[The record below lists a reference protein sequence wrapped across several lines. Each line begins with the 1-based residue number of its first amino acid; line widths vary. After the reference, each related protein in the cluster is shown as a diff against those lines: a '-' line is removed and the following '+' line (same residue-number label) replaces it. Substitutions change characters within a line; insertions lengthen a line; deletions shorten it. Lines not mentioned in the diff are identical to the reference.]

1 MSKHLVNLV
10 YGKTVGQNLRVRCSA
25 ASRKAVL
32 VALAD
37 RANDDGSDIWVSK
50 TRVAAELECS
60 RETVKQAIKSLEAD
74 GILQEVGTRP
84 GRTGFTYVYKIS
96 VGALAR
102 LPSAWESRPDL
113 GTLDDALA
121 DGDEPVGAILRPV
134 GKSVENPVNNPAKAP
149 EDLAFR
155 KPKVPKSTRQ
165 GASHSG
171 ITRPN
176 RSVLRPV
183 AESLHRRAD
192 PEYAR
197 EGVSGSPPGPEATR
211 MRVAVIRTEEER
223 RLQEL
228 QVELIDLRAGR
239 TFSWKTDEQRAAH
252 VASLERRIAELR
264 DQITAARRTA

>member
-10 YGKTVGQNLRVRCSA
+10 YGKVVGQNLRVRCSA
-25 ASRKAVL
+25 SARKAVL

-74 GILQEVGTRP
+74 GIIQEVGTRP

-102 LPSAWESRPDL
+102 LTNAWESRPDL

-134 GKSVENPVNNPAKAP
+134 SKPVDNSSKAP
-149 EDLAFR
+149 DLQSFR
-155 KPKVPKSTRQ
+155 KAKVPKSTRQ

-176 RSVLRPV
+176 RSVPS
-183 AESLHRRAD
+183 AGYESMHRRAD

-197 EGVSGSPPGPEATR
+197 EGVSGPPPAPEATR

-239 TFSWKTDEQRAAH
+239 TFAWKTDEQKAAMA
-252 VASLERRIAELR
+252 ASLERRIAELR
-264 DQITAARRTA
+264 DQITASRRTA